1 MSYIDSSVLDLVERL
16 CQRFQLWT
24 GRTNVWLAFQLTN
37 LSIVVYFGW
46 VAVLYW
52 LSGMFALRVFMA
64 TFCGAVFF
72 MLTRTTF
79 RQSVDTSETQ
89 AYRRVKKG
97 LRNPRRVRDAQLR
110 IAFLTVSL
118 LLPGPVWMASL
129 ASGTRFMLTT
139 ELLAL
144 LTTAVLYMLACD
156 PLPPAEGRVFEWLR
170 AAATARGA
178 DATSPLERRL
188 TPGGTAARPH
198 PVAVPALSGR
208 RAAHGT
214 ARPAHHRSR

>member
-1 MSYIDSSVLDLVERL
+1 MAYIDSAVLDLVERL

-170 AAATARGA
+170 AAAPARGA
-178 DATSPLERRL
+178 DAASPLERHR
-188 TPGGTAARPH
+188 TPHTGADTAF
-198 PVAVPALSGR
+198 PALAATRSGR
-208 RAAHGT
+208 RAPYGP
-214 ARPAHHRSR
+214 ARPAHHRGR